1 MNGLKRTILL
11 LGAIGWGCAAASAQ
25 PAFPVGYA
33 EGRLTYTADDRGNRV
48 PDYSWCGYRH
58 SEEPIPDAAVVV
70 RVAPVEGDNSARVQ
84 QALDYVA
91 ALAPDA
97 RGLRGAVLL
106 EEGTWPL
113 DEALRIRASG
123 VVLRGCSKRGTV
135 LVKRGVDRGAAIYIE
150 GRDDRRWGEA
160 TEMTTG
166 YLPVGET
173 RFEVASTQGI
183 AVGATLSIRQ
193 QAAPKPRLAG
203 TYQQTLATGPGNE
216 TIAWERTVTAVEGRT
231 ITIDAAIPMALEPAL
246 RSVTATPCTWEGRI
260 VECGVEHL
268 TIVSDYDRTLPL
280 DENHAWTGVW
290 VDAAADCW
298 IRQVDF
304 RHFAGSAVALQR
316 GASRTTV
323 EDCRSTEPVSEI
335 AGSRRRTF
343 LTLGQHTLFQRCW
356 SEQGQ
361 NDFSAGLLAPGPNA
375 FVQCDSYESKGFS
388 GSTGTWACGLLFD
401 VVNIDGGDLR
411 FMDLYDTF
419 NRCGWNTAN
428 SMAWQCTAAA
438 IYCFS
443 PAADAPNYA
452 NGSWAHRYGNGV
464 WGNSDNFVQP
474 RSLFAAQLAERIG
487 AERAA
492 AICRTLP
499 RNTTASSSPTIEQA
513 VQLAREAYEPRLTL
527 EDWIEQAPFTASVAT
542 EGVRP
547 LEQLVRDLP
556 AKLAPAP
563 GPRRQFALKNGR
575 LVADGRLLVGA
586 RQTIRWWNGSF
597 EDAQLPQ
604 MGDHL
609 TRFVPDRE
617 GTGLTDRIDSVV
629 KHMKERGALLLDHN
643 YGLWYDLRRVD
654 HLRVRRRD
662 ADVWAPFYEQ
672 PFARS
677 GIGTAWDGMSRYD
690 LTKPNP
696 WYWSRLQRF
705 ADAAERE
712 GLLLFHQNYFQHNII
727 EAGAHWVDCPWRTT
741 NNIND
746 TGFAEPVNFA
756 GDKRIFEADM
766 FYDVEHPTRRA
777 LHRNYIRMCLD
788 HFAENG
794 NVVQLVSEE
803 FTGPQ
808 HFVAFWLDC
817 IAEWQRDTGRDALVA
832 LSATKDVQDAILA
845 DPERS
850 KVVDL
855 IDIRYWHHRA
865 DGTTYEPQ
873 GGVSM
878 APRQYARKI
887 KVGTIDFASVYRAVS
902 EYRTA
907 FPEKGVTYF
916 AQNYPA
922 YGWAVLM
929 AGGSC
934 PTVRVADEA
943 LLAAIPELTET
954 AVVGEGCY
962 LLSGER
968 GALVYLT
975 AAQAVDLPLAAGS
988 YVVKYV
994 DPQSGEV
1001 QRLQRRLKVAR
1012 SSGTAASSA
1021 SSDASALSASA
1032 GYRLEADKGGVY
1044 WFERL

>member
-11 LGAIGWGCAAASAQ
+11 LGVIGAGCASAAAQ
-25 PAFPVGYA
+25 PNFPVFVQ
-33 EGRLTYTADDRGNRV
+33 EGRLTYEKADAQGNRV
-48 PDYSWCGYRH
+48 PDYSYCGYRH
-58 SEEPIPDAAVVV
+58 SEEPIPDARAVV
-70 RVAPVEGDNSARVQ
+70 RVAPVEGDNSARL
-84 QALDYVA
+84 QAAIDYVA
-91 ALAPDA
+91 SLAPDA

-106 EEGTWPL
+106 EEGTFAL
-113 DEALRIRASG
+113 DEALRIRTSG
-123 VVLRGCSKRGTV
+123 IVLRGVSKRGTL

-150 GRDDRRWGEA
+150 GTDDRRCGEPTA
-160 TEMTTG
+160 LTA

-173 RFEVASTQGI
+173 RFEVASAEGI
-183 AVGATLSIRQ
+183 AVGMTLSIRQ
-193 QAAPKPRLAG
+193 QAAERPRG
-203 TYQQTLATGPGNE
+203 RDVVISYQLGRALGPGNA

-231 ITIDAAIPMALEPAL
+231 VTIDAAIPMALDPAL
-246 RSVTATPCTWEGRI
+246 RRITAAPCTWPGRI
-260 VECGVEHL
+260 AECGVEHL

-280 DENHAWTGVW
+280 DENHAWSGVW
-290 VDAAADCW
+290 IDAAADCW
-298 IRQVDF
+298 VRQVDF
-304 RHFAGSAVALQR
+304 RHFAGSVVALQR
-316 GASRTTV
+316 GASRITV

-361 NDFSAGLLAPGPNA
+361 HDFSAGIHAPGPNA
-375 FVQCDSYESKGFS
+375 FVQCDTYESKGFS
-388 GSTGTWACGLLFD
+388 GSTGAWACGLLFD
-401 VVNIDGGDLR
+401 VVNIDGNDLR

-443 PAADAPNYA
+443 PAADARNYA
-452 NGSWAHRYGNGV
+452 NGSWAHRFGNGV

-499 RNTTASSSPTIEQA
+499 RSTTASSSPTIEQA

-527 EDWIEQAPFTASVAT
+527 QMWIEQAPFTASVET

-547 LEQLVRDLP
+547 LEGLVRDLP
-556 AKLAPAP
+556 GRLQSAAAPAKKH
-563 GPRRQFALKNGR
+563 FAMKNGR
-575 LVADGRLLVGA
+575 LVADGRLLVGG
-586 RQTIRWWNGSF
+586 RQSIRWWNGSF

-629 KHMKERGALLLDHN
+629 KHMKARGALLLDHN

-654 HLRVRRRD
+654 HLRVRRRN

-677 GIGTAWDGMSRYD
+677 GIGTGWDGMSKYD
-690 LTKPNP
+690 LTKPNT

-756 GDKRIFEADM
+756 GDKRVFEAAM
-766 FYDVEHPTRRA
+766 FYDVDHPTRRA

-788 HFAENG
+788 HFAGNG

-803 FTGPQ
+803 FTGPL

-832 LSATKDVQDAILA
+832 LSATKDVQDAILR

-887 KVGTIDFASVYRAVS
+887 KVGSIDFASVYRAVS
-902 EYRTA
+902 EYRKA
-907 FPEKGVTYF
+907 YPDKGVTYF

-922 YGWAVLM
+922 YGWAILL

-934 PTVRVADEA
+934 PTLQVADEEF
-943 LLAAIPELTET
+943 LAAVPELTEPRII
-954 AVVGEGCY
+954 GEGCY
-962 LLSGER
+962 ALYGDR
-968 GALVYLT
+968 GALFYLP
-975 AAQAVDLPLAAGS
+975 AAQSVELPLAAGS
-988 YVVKYV
+988 YAVKYI
-994 DPQSGEV
+994 DPRSGEV
-1001 QRLQRRLKVAR
+1001 RTLHKRLKVGAGR
-1012 SSGTAASSA
+1012 SDRASSA
-1021 SSDASALSASA
+1021 SA
-1032 GYRLEADKGGVY
+1032 YRLAADKGGAY